1 MKRNDENIK
10 VLTKEDII
18 KLSNTVKRQDFL
30 NDYKS
35 WGVWLDIEAIDV
47 QIYKTILPDGTCIL
61 VTEYASHKLGD
72 LKVKPEAFRL
82 GSNDCKYRAYADSLY
97 YCADKLKSLK
107 VQYLKEKKEEGET
120 KSE

>member
-18 KLSNTVKRQDFL
+18 KLSNTVKMQEFL

-47 QIYKTILPDGTCIL
+47 QLYKALFPDNTCIF
-61 VTEYASHKLGD
+61 VTEYPSYLMKLQTLKQLYSGLVLMTVNTELMPTACFRASINSK
-72 LKVKPEAFRL
+72 
-82 GSNDCKYRAYADSLY
+82 
-97 YCADKLKSLK
+97 
-107 VQYLKEKKEEGET
+107 T
-120 KSE
+120 

>member
-47 QIYKTILPDGTCIL
+47 QIYKALFPDNTCIF
-61 VTEYASHKLGD
+61 VTEYPAHSYDASE
-72 LKVKPEAFRL
+72 VKSAIYRL
-82 GSNDCKYRAYADSLY
+82 GNHNCKYRAYADSLFSGV
-97 YCADKLKSLK
+97 DKLKSLK
-107 VQYLKEKKEEGET
+107 VQYLKEKKEEGE
-120 KSE
+120 KKCE